1 MQPFFYHWIFFSQAL
16 RGLGGFSLVKKNS
29 FLAGRW
35 KEQGTALSPP
45 NFSALFSWVHSWVR
59 QPLCCALEIGS
70 SPGAAN
76 YQHHGFFMAGRE
88 EEQGTAPFPPYH
100 RPVLPDEV
108 GLWMDAKPGELII
121 DGTLGGGGHSELFLR
136 KNATVLGIDRDPQ
149 AIEYASNR
157 LRSFG
162 TFFRPFLA
170 NYAEMRQHPGL
181 ADGQLVDGVLLDLG
195 VSSHQIDTAERGF
208 SFQKDGPLDMRM
220 GPDAALSAE
229 QFVNEASEDELLR
242 ALRDFGEEPQAR
254 RICRLIVE
262 RRKKK
267 AFHRTGDLASCIEQ
281 ALGRHGR
288 IHPATRTFQAIRM
301 RVNQELAM
309 LIKALAEATACLKPN
324 GRLLV
329 ITFHSL
335 EDKIAKHFY
344 QHHAKPMIDDPTW
357 PAPRENSENFLS
369 LPVRKAIGP
378 GQKELSIN
386 PRARS
391 AKLRV
396 ALRNTRPHLPS

>member
-1 MQPFFYHWIFFSQAL
+1 MQPFFYHWKFLSLAM
-16 RGLGGFSLVKKNS
+16 RCLGGIPLVKKDS
-29 FLAGRW
+29 FLAGRR
-35 KEQGTALSPP
+35 KGQGTALSPP
-45 NFSALFSWVHSWVR
+45 IFSALASWVQSWMP
-59 QPLCCALEIGS
+59 QPLCCAIET
-70 SPGAAN
+70 GAGLRAATHH
-76 YQHHGFFMAGRE
+76 HHGFLMAGRE

-108 GLWMDAKPGELII
+108 DFWMDAKPGDLII
-121 DGTLGGGGHSELFLR
+121 DGTLGGGGHSEMFLR
-136 KNATVLGIDRDPQ
+136 KSATVLGVDRDPQ
-149 AIEYASNR
+149 AIEYAGDR
-157 LRSFG
+157 LRPFG
-162 TFFRPFLA
+162 TSFRPFLA

-181 ADGQLVDGVLLDLG
+181 AYGQLVDGVLLDLG

-229 QFVNEASEDELLR
+229 QFVNEASEEELLR

-262 RRKKK
+262 RRKKTP
-267 AFHRTGDLASCIEQ
+267 FVRTGDLASCIEQ

-301 RVNQELAM
+301 RVNQELDM
-309 LIKALAEATACLKPN
+309 LTRALVEATACLKPN

-335 EDKIAKHFY
+335 EDKIAKHFF

-357 PAPRENSENFLS
+357 PAPRENPLFYLT

-378 GQKELSIN
+378 GQKELSTN

-396 ALRNTRPHLPS
+396 ALRNNRSFVSS